1 MPQPQ
6 GPVVAHPQR
15 RMSDDAILQRLDG
28 LEDKLDGIEARTAV
42 RLDKIEEQTVRHNGR
57 MSAIELSIK
66 VAEALAKER
75 SDVAAISLARRNRLF
90 TWLPESAAP
99 VLAVGVGW
107 ALAHFL
113 S

>member
-1 MPQPQ
+1 MPQPE

-28 LEDKLDGIEARTAV
+28 LEDKLDGIEARTAL
-42 RLDKIEEQTVRHNGR
+42 RLDKIEEQTIRHNGR
-57 MSAIELSIK
+57 MSAIELSTK
-66 VAEALAKER
+66 VAEALSKER
-75 SDVAAISLARRNRLF
+75 ADVAVLALERRNRLMG
-90 TWLPESAAP
+90 WLPEWTAP
-99 VLAVGVGW
+99 LMAVGVGW